1 MCCQVSAAS
10 PGDSPTH
17 CTCQGSG
24 PCGTCSGNPLSCDG
38 KHTKSGIERSRTV
51 VQVAL
56 SKRHGEGCPPSCF
69 SEDDPIYFE
78 VPLQQ
83 LLDFSCAFFT
93 FINRLVIGFL
103 TVAQL
108 PWVVDLKTK
117 TTCWGQA
124 QQRMQ
129 PSSDIL
135 PIMASAVHIFWAALE
150 IRCQRLVPEAKYL
163 TQIFVKRCQRDYI
176 TLLKS
181 SSRCWNQCASLA
193 SCKPFRHE
201 IHEKYSIVQFCG
213 QILPLQTFKSLCPR
227 STWKGESPQGSYF
240 N

>member
-1 MCCQVSAAS
+1 MWDMQWKSSELRRKAYEK
-10 PGDSPTH
+10 H
-17 CTCQGSG
+17 GSE
-24 PCGTCSGNPLSCDG
+24 SN
-38 KHTKSGIERSRTV
+38 GIERSRTV

-108 PWVVDLKTK
+108 PWVVDLKPK

-150 IRCQRLVPEAKYL
+150 IRCQRLVPEAKYP

>member
-1 MCCQVSAAS
+1 MGHGMCCQVSAAS

-24 PCGTCSGNPLSCDG
+24 PCGTHVGHAVEILAATESIRKASKSIE
-38 KHTKSGIERSRTV
+38 KHGSESNGIERNRTESN

-108 PWVVDLKTK
+108 PWVVDLKPK

-129 PSSDIL
+129 PRPSSDIL

-150 IRCQRLVPEAKYL
+150 IRCQKLVP
-163 TQIFVKRCQRDYI
+163 
-176 TLLKS
+176 
-181 SSRCWNQCASLA
+181 
-193 SCKPFRHE
+193 KPN
-201 IHEKYSIVQFCG
+201 
-213 QILPLQTFKSLCPR
+213 T
-227 STWKGESPQGSYF
+227 
-240 N
+240 

>member
-1 MCCQVSAAS
+1 MSLNTFNTSGIIRISTAWGMACAARS
-10 PGDSPTH
+10 LQHLRETRLPIAPAKGAVH
-17 CTCQGSG
+17 VGHAVEN
-24 PCGTCSGNPLSCDG
+24 SGNPRCDG
-38 KHTKSGIERSRTV
+38 KHTKSIRKAWFRVERNRTESN
-51 VQVAL
+51 VQMAL

-108 PWVVDLKTK
+108 PWVVDLKPK

-150 IRCQRLVPEAKYL
+150 IRCQKLVP
-163 TQIFVKRCQRDYI
+163 
-176 TLLKS
+176 
-181 SSRCWNQCASLA
+181 
-193 SCKPFRHE
+193 KPN
-201 IHEKYSIVQFCG
+201 
-213 QILPLQTFKSLCPR
+213 T
-227 STWKGESPQGSYF
+227 
-240 N
+240 